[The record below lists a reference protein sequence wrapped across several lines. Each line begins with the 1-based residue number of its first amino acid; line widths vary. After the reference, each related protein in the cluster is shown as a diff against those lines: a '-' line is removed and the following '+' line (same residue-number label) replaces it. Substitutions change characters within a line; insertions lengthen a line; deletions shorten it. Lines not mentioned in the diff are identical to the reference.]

1 MKVKVT
7 FDSYVKDLCNQIEKL
22 TKSLNQVTVA
32 NEKITSKFVIDKNF
46 NVNLENQIVNLEELH
61 AKTEQYNRRN
71 DIEISRI
78 SNEIPDEDLEN
89 NVIRICKN
97 PNIIINP
104 ADIAGCH
111 RLPQWRHSTIDN
123 KRKIVKFVNRKH
135 SELVLCLKKSI
146 SSKS

>member
-46 NVNLENQIVNLEELH
+46 NVNLENQIVNLEELQ

-97 PNIIINP
+97 TNIIINP

-111 RLPQWRHSTIDN
+111 RLPQ
-123 KRKIVKFVNRKH
+123 
-135 SELVLCLKKSI
+135 
-146 SSKS
+146 